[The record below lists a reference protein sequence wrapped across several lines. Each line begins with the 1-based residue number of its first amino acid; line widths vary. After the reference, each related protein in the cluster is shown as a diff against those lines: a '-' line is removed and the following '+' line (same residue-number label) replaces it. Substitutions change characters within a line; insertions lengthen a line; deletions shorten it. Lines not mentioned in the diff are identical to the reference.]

1 MTSTTIQTN
10 RGGAGRTLWN
20 RISEFFLNPRNLYIL
35 GILLVLALT
44 FSEVARGRHRN
55 FMIFAESTK
64 LFWQH
69 IAPYGENWSQAAPHL
84 DYFLYGPLFNILF
97 APFAYLPAWLG
108 PFAWNLFNF
117 SMWFAAIFTLPG
129 RFTREEKCK
138 SFLYTFLILA
148 CTQLSFQYNVAVG
161 YMFLFAYSLLERDK
175 GFWAVLMM
183 MISGF
188 TKVYGIF
195 QLGLLL
201 CYPHFWRNAA
211 YALLIGAVFLVAP
224 AVNMPFAELPDY
236 YGQWI
241 TALAEHKDTR
251 TWMNLF
257 YLRPLGLLPYRMWV
271 QIGVL
276 ALLAAGLAAN
286 FRKWK
291 QPFFRLAALA
301 VLMGYVILFSNSSE
315 GHTYVI
321 TLIAYQFWYWSMKR
335 GDALNLVDRIVYW
348 ATFIIV
354 VVMPVDVLCPPGIM
368 QIFYDWQINLWLL
381 VYLWLR
387 ICWTAFIRTPPTLS
401 EKRQLIGVQ

>member
-10 RGGAGRTLWN
+10 RGGTGRTLWN

-35 GILLVLALT
+35 GMLLVLALT
-44 FSEVARGRHRN
+44 FSEVARGRHKN

-108 PFAWNLFNF
+108 PFVWNLFNF

-175 GFWAVLMM
+175 GFWAVLLM

-211 YALLIGAVFLVAP
+211 YALLIGAAFLVAP

-251 TWMNLF
+251 TWMNVF
-257 YLRPLGLLPYRMWV
+257 YLRPLGLLPVRMWV

>member
-1 MTSTTIQTN
+1 MTNTTIQTN

-35 GILLVLALT
+35 GMLLVLALT
-44 FSEVARGRHRN
+44 FSEVARGRHKN

-108 PFAWNLFNF
+108 PFVWNLFNF

-129 RFTREEKCK
+129 RFSRDEKCK

-175 GFWAVLMM
+175 GFWAVLLMM
-183 MISGF
+183 LSGF

-201 CYPHFWRNAA
+201 CYPHFWRNVA
-211 YALLIGAVFLVAP
+211 YALLIGAAFLVAP
-224 AVNMPFAELPDY
+224 AVNMPFAELPNY

-241 TALAEHKDTR
+241 AALTEHKDTR
-251 TWMNLF
+251 TWMNVF
-257 YLRPLGLLPYRMWV
+257 YLRPLGLLSVRMWV

-276 ALLAAGLAAN
+276 ALLAAGLVAN

-301 VLMGYVILFSNSSE
+301 VLMGYVILFSNASE
-315 GHTYVI
+315 GHTSVI
-321 TLIAYQFWYWSMKR
+321 TLIAYQLWYWSMKR

-387 ICWTAFIRTPPTLS
+387 ICWTAFIRTPPTLA
-401 EKRQLIGVQ
+401 EERQLIGVQ

>member
-1 MTSTTIQTN
+1 MTSTTIRTS

-35 GILLVLALT
+35 GMLLVLALT

-97 APFAYLPAWLG
+97 TPFAYLPAWLG
-108 PFAWNLFNF
+108 PFVWNLFNF

-175 GFWAVLMM
+175 GFWAVLLM

-211 YALLIGAVFLVAP
+211 YALLIGAAFLVAP

-257 YLRPLGLLPYRMWV
+257 YLRPLGLLPVRMWV

>member
-1 MTSTTIQTN
+1 MTNTTIQTN

-35 GILLVLALT
+35 GMLLVLALT
-44 FSEVARGRHRN
+44 FSEVARGRHKN

-108 PFAWNLFNF
+108 PFVWNLFNF
-117 SMWFAAIFTLPG
+117 SMWFTAIFTLPG
-129 RFTREEKCK
+129 RFTRDEKCK

-175 GFWAVLMM
+175 GFWAVLLMM
-183 MISGF
+183 LSGF

-201 CYPHFWRNAA
+201 CYPHFWRNVA
-211 YALLIGAVFLVAP
+211 YALLIGAAFLVAP

-241 TALAEHKDTR
+241 AALTEHKDTR
-251 TWMNLF
+251 TWMNVF
-257 YLRPLGLLPYRMWV
+257 YLRPLGLLSVRMWV

-276 ALLAAGLAAN
+276 ALLAAGLVAN

-387 ICWTAFIRTPPTLS
+387 ICWTAFIRTPPTLA
-401 EKRQLIGVQ
+401 EERQLIGVQ

>member
-1 MTSTTIQTN
+1 
-10 RGGAGRTLWN
+10 
-20 RISEFFLNPRNLYIL
+20 
-35 GILLVLALT
+35 
-44 FSEVARGRHRN
+44 
-55 FMIFAESTK
+55 
-64 LFWQH
+64 
-69 IAPYGENWSQAAPHL
+69 
-84 DYFLYGPLFNILF
+84 
-97 APFAYLPAWLG
+97 
-108 PFAWNLFNF
+108 
-117 SMWFAAIFTLPG
+117 
-129 RFTREEKCK
+129 
-138 SFLYTFLILA
+138 
-148 CTQLSFQYNVAVG
+148 
-161 YMFLFAYSLLERDK
+161 
-175 GFWAVLMM
+175 
-183 MISGF
+183 
-188 TKVYGIF
+188 
-195 QLGLLL
+195 
-201 CYPHFWRNAA
+201 
-211 YALLIGAVFLVAP
+211 
-224 AVNMPFAELPDY
+224 MPFAELPDY

-241 TALAEHKDTR
+241 AALTEHKDTR
-251 TWMNLF
+251 TWMNVF
-257 YLRPLGLLPYRMWV
+257 YLRPLGLLSVRMWV

-276 ALLAAGLAAN
+276 ALLAAGLVAN

-401 EKRQLIGVQ
+401 EERQLIGVQ

>member
-1 MTSTTIQTN
+1 MTSTTIRTS
-10 RGGAGRTLWN
+10 RGGADRTLWN

-35 GILLVLALT
+35 GMLLVLALT
-44 FSEVARGRHRN
+44 FSEVARGRHKN

-129 RFTREEKCK
+129 KFTREEKCK

-175 GFWAVLMM
+175 GFWAVLLM

-211 YALLIGAVFLVAP
+211 YALLIGAAFLVAP

>member
-1 MTSTTIQTN
+1 MTSTTIRTN
-10 RGGAGRTLWN
+10 RGGTGRTLWN

-35 GILLVLALT
+35 GMLLVLALT
-44 FSEVARGRHRN
+44 FSEVARGRQKN

-161 YMFLFAYSLLERDK
+161 YMFLFAYSLFERDK
-175 GFWAVLMM
+175 GFWAVLLM

-211 YALLIGAVFLVAP
+211 YALLIGAAFLVAP

-251 TWMNLF
+251 TWMNVF
-257 YLRPLGLLPYRMWV
+257 YLRPLGLLSVRMWV